1 MQIKKIVPLALA
13 AVMTA
18 AASAGAADVQV
29 AKINIPNSIT
39 SQARQQLV
47 QKLMEKFD
55 FSACLPDWNIPSL
68 KPETKPEQTPDETPD
83 NAPEEIPEE
92 MPEEPPEEQPDETPD
107 ETPEQTPDEQP
118 DETPD
123 NTPDETPDEQPDE
136 TPEETPDE
144 QPESEPEE
152 TPDEIPEETPD
163 EQPEETPDNTPQL
176 PEGSRPEETPDNGT
190 EQNPEDNNNGT
201 SQGDFASQ
209 VVALVNAE
217 RAKQGLS
224 ALTIDTKV
232 QQAALVR
239 AKESAQSFSH
249 TRPNGS
255 SFSTALTEAGVSYRT
270 AGENIA
276 YGQSTPQQVMN
287 AWMNSSGHRAN
298 ILNANYTTIGVG
310 YTVINGTAYWAQLFT
325 A

>member
-55 FSACLPDWNIPSL
+55 FSACFPDWDIPSL
-68 KPETKPEQTPDETPD
+68 KPETKPEQTPDETP
-83 NAPEEIPEE
+83 EEIPEE
-92 MPEEPPEEQPDETPD
+92 M
-107 ETPEQTPDEQP
+107 PEQTPDEQP

-136 TPEETPDE
+136 QPDETPDE
-144 QPESEPEE
+144 A
-152 TPDEIPEETPD
+152 
-163 EQPEETPDNTPQL
+163 PEETPDNTPQL

>member
-55 FSACLPDWNIPSL
+55 FSACLPDWDIPSL

-92 MPEEPPEEQPDETPD
+92 MPEE
-107 ETPEQTPDEQP
+107 TPDEQP
-118 DETPD
+118 D
-123 NTPDETPDEQPDE
+123 
-136 TPEETPDE
+136 
-144 QPESEPEE
+144 
-152 TPDEIPEETPD
+152 
-163 EQPEETPDNTPQL
+163 ETPDNTPQL

-190 EQNPEDNNNGT
+190 EQNPEDNNNST

-239 AKESAQSFSH
+239 AKESVQSFSH

>member
-29 AKINIPNSIT
+29 AKINISNSIT

-55 FSACLPDWNIPSL
+55 FSACLPDWDIPSL
-68 KPETKPEQTPDETPD
+68 KPETKPEQTPDETP
-83 NAPEEIPEE
+83 EEIPEE
-92 MPEEPPEEQPDETPD
+92 M
-107 ETPEQTPDEQP
+107 
-118 DETPD
+118 
-123 NTPDETPDEQPDE
+123 
-136 TPEETPDE
+136 
-144 QPESEPEE
+144 
-152 TPDEIPEETPD
+152 PEETPD

-217 RAKQGLS
+217 RTKQGLS

-239 AKESAQSFSH
+239 AKESTQSFSH

-276 YGQSTPQQVMN
+276 YGQRTPQQVMN

-298 ILNANYTTIGVG
+298 ILNKDFTTIGVG

>member
-55 FSACLPDWNIPSL
+55 FSACIPDWDIPSL

-83 NAPEEIPEE
+83 NTPEEIPEE
-92 MPEEPPEEQPDETPD
+92 MPEQIPE
-107 ETPEQTPDEQP
+107 EQP

-144 QPESEPEE
+144 QPESKPEE

-163 EQPEETPDNTPQL
+163 EQPDETPDNTPQL

>member
-13 AVMTA
+13 VTMAATA
-18 AASAGAADVQV
+18 FAGAADVHT
-29 AKINIPNSIT
+29 ANINLSHSIV
-39 SQARQQLV
+39 SQARQQML

-55 FSACLPDWNIPSL
+55 FSACFPDWDIPSL
-68 KPETKPEQTPDETPD
+68 KPETKPEET
-83 NAPEEIPEE
+83 PEEIPEE
-92 MPEEPPEEQPDETPD
+92 TPDTTPEQKPDEQPEEAPDEQPDETPD
-107 ETPEQTPDEQP
+107 EQPEETPDETPNEQPEEAPDEQPDEQP

-123 NTPDETPDEQPDE
+123 NTPQL
-136 TPEETPDE
+136 
-144 QPESEPEE
+144 
-152 TPDEIPEETPD
+152 
-163 EQPEETPDNTPQL
+163 PDN
-176 PEGSRPEETPDNGT
+176 SRPEETPDNGT
-190 EQNPEDNNNGT
+190 EQQPEDDTG
-201 SQGDFASQ
+201 SMQGDFASQ

-217 RAKQGLS
+217 RAKHGLS
-224 ALTIDTKV
+224 ALKVDAKV

-239 AKESAQSFSH
+239 AKETAQSFSH

-255 SFSTALTEAGVSYRT
+255 SFSTALTEAGVSYRR

-298 ILNANYTTIGVG
+298 ILNENFTTIGVG
-310 YTVINGTAYWAQLFT
+310 YTVINGTAYWTQMFT

>member
-13 AVMTA
+13 AVMAA

-55 FSACLPDWNIPSL
+55 FSACLPDWDIPSL

-83 NAPEEIPEE
+83 
-92 MPEEPPEEQPDETPD
+92 EQPDDT
-107 ETPEQTPDEQP
+107 
-118 DETPD
+118 
-123 NTPDETPDEQPDE
+123 
-136 TPEETPDE
+136 
-144 QPESEPEE
+144 
-152 TPDEIPEETPD
+152 PEETPD

>member
-55 FSACLPDWNIPSL
+55 FSACLPDWDIPSL

-92 MPEEPPEEQPDETPD
+92 MPEQ
-107 ETPEQTPDEQP
+107 TPEEQP

-144 QPESEPEE
+144 QPESKPEE

-217 RAKQGLS
+217 RTKQGLS

>member
-29 AKINIPNSIT
+29 AKINISNSIT

-55 FSACLPDWNIPSL
+55 FSACLPDWDIPSL

-92 MPEEPPEEQPDETPD
+92 MPEETPEEQPD
-107 ETPEQTPDEQP
+107 
-118 DETPD
+118 
-123 NTPDETPDEQPDE
+123 
-136 TPEETPDE
+136 
-144 QPESEPEE
+144 
-152 TPDEIPEETPD
+152 
-163 EQPEETPDNTPQL
+163 ETPDNTPQL

>member
-39 SQARQQLV
+39 SQARQQLF

-55 FSACLPDWNIPSL
+55 FSACLPDWDIPSL

-92 MPEEPPEEQPDETPD
+92 MPEETPEEQPD
-107 ETPEQTPDEQP
+107 
-118 DETPD
+118 
-123 NTPDETPDEQPDE
+123 
-136 TPEETPDE
+136 
-144 QPESEPEE
+144 
-152 TPDEIPEETPD
+152 
-163 EQPEETPDNTPQL
+163 ETPDNTPQL

>member
-55 FSACLPDWNIPSL
+55 FSACLPDWDIPSL

-92 MPEEPPEEQPDETPD
+92 MPEETPEEQPD
-107 ETPEQTPDEQP
+107 
-118 DETPD
+118 
-123 NTPDETPDEQPDE
+123 
-136 TPEETPDE
+136 
-144 QPESEPEE
+144 
-152 TPDEIPEETPD
+152 
-163 EQPEETPDNTPQL
+163 ETPDNTPQL

-255 SFSTALTEAGVSYRT
+255 SFSTALTEAGVSYRR

>member
-55 FSACLPDWNIPSL
+55 FSACLPDWDIPSL

-83 NAPEEIPEE
+83 NTPEEIPEE
-92 MPEEPPEEQPDETPD
+92 MPEETPEEQPE
-107 ETPEQTPDEQP
+107 EIPEEM
-118 DETPD
+118 
-123 NTPDETPDEQPDE
+123 
-136 TPEETPDE
+136 PEETPDE
-144 QPESEPEE
+144 QP
-152 TPDEIPEETPD
+152 D
-163 EQPEETPDNTPQL
+163 ETPDNTPQL

>member
-29 AKINIPNSIT
+29 AKINISNSIT
-39 SQARQQLV
+39 SQARQQLI

-55 FSACLPDWNIPSL
+55 FSACLPDWDIPSL
-68 KPETKPEQTPDETPD
+68 KPETKPEQTPDEQPD
-83 NAPEEIPEE
+83 ETPEE
-92 MPEEPPEEQPDETPD
+92 MPEEPPEEQPDETP
-107 ETPEQTPDEQP
+107 EQ
-118 DETPD
+118 
-123 NTPDETPDEQPDE
+123 TPDEQPDE

-144 QPESEPEE
+144 QPESKPEE
-152 TPDEIPEETPD
+152 TPDEI
-163 EQPEETPDNTPQL
+163 PEETPDNTPQL

>member
-55 FSACLPDWNIPSL
+55 FSACLPDWDIPSL

-92 MPEEPPEEQPDETPD
+92 M
-107 ETPEQTPDEQP
+107 
-118 DETPD
+118 
-123 NTPDETPDEQPDE
+123 
-136 TPEETPDE
+136 
-144 QPESEPEE
+144 
-152 TPDEIPEETPD
+152 PEETPD

-217 RAKQGLS
+217 RTKQGLS

>member
-55 FSACLPDWNIPSL
+55 FSACLPDWDIPSL
-68 KPETKPEQTPDETPD
+68 KPETKPEQTPDETP
-83 NAPEEIPEE
+83 EEIPEE
-92 MPEEPPEEQPDETPD
+92 MPEQ
-107 ETPEQTPDEQP
+107 TPEEQP

-136 TPEETPDE
+136 TPDE
-144 QPESEPEE
+144 A
-152 TPDEIPEETPD
+152 
-163 EQPEETPDNTPQL
+163 PEETPDNTPQL

-217 RAKQGLS
+217 RTKQGLS

-255 SFSTALTEAGVSYRT
+255 SFSTALTEAGVSYRR

>member
-1 MQIKKIVPLALA
+1 MQIRKIVPLALA
-13 AVMTA
+13 MTMA
-18 AASAGAADVQV
+18 ATASAGAAEIHT
-29 AKINIPNSIT
+29 AKINIPDSVV
-39 SQARQQLV
+39 SQAKQELIN
-47 QKLMEKFD
+47 KLMEKYD
-55 FSACLPDWNIPSL
+55 FSACFPDWDIPSL
-68 KPETKPEQTPDETPD
+68 PEETPDEQ
-83 NAPEEIPEE
+83 PEET
-92 MPEEPPEEQPDETPD
+92 PEEQPDETPD
-107 ETPEQTPDEQP
+107 ETP
-118 DETPD
+118 D
-123 NTPDETPDEQPDE
+123 NTPQLPDD
-136 TPEETPDE
+136 
-144 QPESEPEE
+144 S
-152 TPDEIPEETPD
+152 IPEETPD
-163 EQPEETPDNTPQL
+163 NDTEQTPEED
-176 PEGSRPEETPDNGT
+176 D
-190 EQNPEDNNNGT
+190 NGT

-209 VVALVNAE
+209 VVELVNAE
-217 RAKQGLS
+217 RAKYGLS
-224 ALTIDTKV
+224 ALTVDAKV

>member
-13 AVMTA
+13 VTMA
-18 AASAGAADVQV
+18 ATASAGAADVHT
-29 AKINIPNSIT
+29 ANINLSHSVI
-39 SQARQQLV
+39 SQARQQML

-55 FSACLPDWNIPSL
+55 FSACFPDWDIPSL
-68 KPETKPEQTPDETPD
+68 KPETKPEET
-83 NAPEEIPEE
+83 PEEIPEE
-92 MPEEPPEEQPDETPD
+92 TPDTTPEQKPEETPD
-107 ETPEQTPDEQP
+107 ETPNEQPEEAPDEQPDEQP

-123 NTPDETPDEQPDE
+123 D
-136 TPEETPDE
+136 
-144 QPESEPEE
+144 
-152 TPDEIPEETPD
+152 
-163 EQPEETPDNTPQL
+163 TPQL
-176 PEGSRPEETPDNGT
+176 PDNSRPEETPDHGT
-190 EQNPEDNNNGT
+190 EQQPEDDTG
-201 SQGDFASQ
+201 SMQGDFASQ

-217 RAKQGLS
+217 RAKHGLS
-224 ALTIDTKV
+224 ALKVDAKV

-239 AKESAQSFSH
+239 AKETAQSFSH

-255 SFSTALTEAGVSYRT
+255 SFSTALTEAGVSYRR

-298 ILNANYTTIGVG
+298 ILNENFTTIGVG
-310 YTVINGTAYWAQLFT
+310 YTVINGTAYWAQMFT

>member
-13 AVMTA
+13 MTMA
-18 AASAGAADVQV
+18 ATASAGAAEIHT
-29 AKINIPNSIT
+29 AKINIPDSVV
-39 SQARQQLV
+39 SQAKQELIN
-47 QKLMEKFD
+47 KLMEKYD
-55 FSACLPDWNIPSL
+55 FSACFPDWDIPSL
-68 KPETKPEQTPDETPD
+68 
-83 NAPEEIPEE
+83 
-92 MPEEPPEEQPDETPD
+92 
-107 ETPEQTPDEQP
+107 
-118 DETPD
+118 
-123 NTPDETPDEQPDE
+123 
-136 TPEETPDE
+136 
-144 QPESEPEE
+144 
-152 TPDEIPEETPD
+152 PEETPD

-176 PEGSRPEETPDNGT
+176 PDDSIPEETPDNDT
-190 EQNPEDNNNGT
+190 EQTPEEDDNGT

-209 VVALVNAE
+209 VVELVNAE
-217 RAKQGLS
+217 RAKYGLS
-224 ALTIDTKV
+224 ALTVDAKV

-255 SFSTALTEAGVSYRT
+255 SFSTALTEAGVSYRR

-276 YGQSTPQQVMN
+276 YGQRTPQQVMN

-298 ILNANYTTIGVG
+298 ILNEDFTTIGVG

>member
-55 FSACLPDWNIPSL
+55 FSACLPDWDIPSL
-68 KPETKPEQTPDETPD
+68 KPETKPETKPEQTPDEQPD
-83 NAPEEIPEE
+83 EIPEE
-92 MPEEPPEEQPDETPD
+92 MPEEPPEEQPDETP
-107 ETPEQTPDEQP
+107 EQ
-118 DETPD
+118 
-123 NTPDETPDEQPDE
+123 TPDEQPDE

-144 QPESEPEE
+144 QPESKPEE
-152 TPDEIPEETPD
+152 TPDEI
-163 EQPEETPDNTPQL
+163 PEETPDNTPQL